1 MLTLVYSPTYKFT
14 SKDIFDYTDT
24 PITFEAYARQSPEWT
39 KLFLAWEANDYQ
51 DVGQALDLVGM
62 AIVSVSQNGQRS
74 PLNGRE
80 GAEAL
85 RAAIEAAAPGY
96 GDTWIKHL
104 ARGHYFYHY
113 RRAEEALGNSS
124 EPSPTS
130 SDGSTQ
136 VA

>member
-1 MLTLVYSPTYKFT
+1 MLTLVYNPTYQFT

-24 PITFEAYARQSPEWT
+24 PIAFEAHARQSPEWT
-39 KLFLAWEANDYQ
+39 KLFLTWEAGDYQ
-51 DVGQALDLVGM
+51 DVGQALDLIGM

-74 PLNGRE
+74 LVNGRQ

-85 RAAIEAAAPGY
+85 RDAIEQAAPGY

-104 ARGHYFYHY
+104 ARAHYFYHY
-113 RRAEEALGNSS
+113 RRADEALGNSS

-130 SDGSTQ
+130 SDGSIQ
-136 VA
+136 AA